1 MFRLCLALIFFISF
15 VKNYESSVVVP
26 FTDCGS
32 ESTTVKQLNFDCEEG
47 TPEPCNFLK
56 GKTYHGRIS
65 FTTKAEVPKGVI
77 VLHAIIGSTTLS
89 FPFTKSDLCSD
100 HNVTCPIASGANEAL
115 TIELAVPSFAP
126 ATNLVAK
133 FEVKPSSGSSTDIM
147 CVEFLAEIKD
157 SNDIAV

>member
-1 MFRLCLALIFFISF
+1 MFRLCLALIFLISLI
-15 VKNYESSVVVP
+15 KIYESSVVVP
-26 FTDCGS
+26 FNDCGS
-32 ESTTVKQLNFDCEEG
+32 KSTTVKQLNFDCDEG
-47 TPEPCNFLK
+47 IPEPCSFLK

-77 VLHAIIGSTTLS
+77 VLHAIIGSATLP

-100 HNVTCPIASGANEAL
+100 HNLTCPIASGASEVL

-126 ATNLVAK
+126 ATDLLAQ
-133 FEVKPSSGSSTDIM
+133 FEVKPSSGSKTDIM
-147 CVEFLAEIKD
+147 CVEFLAQIKD